1 MSEKMVISFM
11 FQIDTW
17 SVLCFDEIF
26 SGKIKH
32 ATLFSVTLSVWDNP
46 GLVNWP
52 IF

>member
-1 MSEKMVISFM
+1 M

-17 SVLCFDEIF
+17 SVLYLDEIF
-26 SGKIKH
+26 SGKIKY
-32 ATLFSVTLSVWDNP
+32 ATLFSVTLSIQDNP